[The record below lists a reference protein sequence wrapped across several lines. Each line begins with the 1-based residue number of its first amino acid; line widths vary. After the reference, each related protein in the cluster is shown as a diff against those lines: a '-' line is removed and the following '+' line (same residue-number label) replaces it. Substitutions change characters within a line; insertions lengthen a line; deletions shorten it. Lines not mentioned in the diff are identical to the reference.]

1 MVGATR
7 FELVTFCTPSK
18 RATRLRYAPTW
29 QNQTSNLSYIIPKRT
44 TESQW
49 GIFTEVASR
58 LWYNIAVMKKQMNVV
73 EKILASHVVE
83 GDPARGGELGIR
95 IDQTL
100 TQDATGTMAYL
111 QFESMGVPRVKTD
124 LSVSYVDHNFLQSV
138 ARKYGIVFSKAG
150 NGICHQLHLERF
162 GKPGT
167 TLLGSDSHTPTGG
180 GIGQIAIGAG
190 GIDIAVAMAGGA
202 FHIPAPKVRA
212 IVLKNRLRR
221 GVSAKDV
228 ILKVLE
234 RFGTK
239 GNVGWIFEYAGPGVA
254 TLDVPSRATIANMGA
269 ELGVTTSVFPS
280 DAVTRAFLAAQGRA
294 GDFTKIT
301 ADRGAAYDDVFEI
314 DLAKVEP
321 MMAAPH
327 SPGNVVTVKS
337 KRGMK
342 VNQILIGSCTNSS
355 YRDIRTVA
363 LYLKGRHVA
372 DDVEVGIA
380 CGSRQVIEM
389 LAKDGSLGILHSA
402 GCRMLENACG
412 FCIGAHMSPRTGAV
426 SLRTNNRNFEG
437 RSGTKSAQVYLVS
450 PETAAASALTGRVEV
465 PTKNPVAAVPSPRK
479 FPIDDSMFLYRRT
492 AGRGVKGAEIVR
504 GPNIATVPKGEPLA
518 ESLSAVCAI
527 KVGDKITTDHIMPAG
542 SRLKYRSN
550 IPEYAKFVF
559 EPCDPTFHDRC
570 LANKAAGLANVIVAG
585 ESYGQGSSREH
596 AAMCPMYLG
605 VKAVVAKSIER
616 IHRANLINFG
626 IVPFVFDDPA
636 GYDMVD
642 EGAKFTLDGV
652 RRAVECGEP
661 VAIKTPKGTVT
672 ATAALSERERRLVLC
687 GGLLASL

>member
-1 MVGATR
+1 
-7 FELVTFCTPSK
+7 
-18 RATRLRYAPTW
+18 
-29 QNQTSNLSYIIPKRT
+29 
-44 TESQW
+44 
-49 GIFTEVASR
+49 
-58 LWYNIAVMKKQMNVV
+58 MKNALNVV
-73 EKILASHVVE
+73 QKILFGHLVE
-83 GDPARGGELGIR
+83 GNPTTDSEIGIR

-111 QFESMGVPRVKTD
+111 QFESMDVPRVKTEV
-124 LSVSYVDHNFLQSV
+124 SVSYVDHNTVQIGFENADDHDFLQSI
-138 ARKYGIVFSKAG
+138 AKKYGVIYSKCG

-202 FHIPAPKVRA
+202 FHIPSPKLRA
-212 IVLKNRLRR
+212 IVLKGKLKR

-234 RFGTK
+234 KYGTK
-239 GNVGWIFEYAGPGVA
+239 GNVGWIFEYTGPGVA
-254 TLDVPSRATIANMGA
+254 TLDVPSRATITNMGA

-280 DAVTRAFLAAQGRA
+280 DKVTREFLVAQGR
-294 GDFTKIT
+294 GKDFKEIV
-301 ADRGAAYDDVFEI
+301 ADKGARYDDTFTV
-314 DLAKVEP
+314 DLSKLEP
-321 MMAAPH
+321 LAAAPH
-327 SPGNVVTVKS
+327 SPGNIVTVKS
-337 KRGMK
+337 LKGTK
-342 VNQILIGSCTNSS
+342 VNQIMIGSCTNSS

-380 CGSRQVIEM
+380 CGSRQVINM
-389 LAKDGSLGILHSA
+389 LAKDGSLAILHAA

-412 FCIGAHMSPRTGAV
+412 FCIGAHMSPRTGAI

-437 RSGTKSAQVYLVS
+437 RSGTKSAQIYLVS
-450 PETAAASALTGRVEV
+450 PETAAASALTGRVEL
-465 PTKNPVAAVPSPRK
+465 PTKNPVAAVPSPKK
-479 FPIDDSMFLYRRT
+479 FPIDDAMFLYRKT
-492 AGRGVKGAEIVR
+492 SGKGVKGTEIVR
-504 GPNIATVPKGEPLA
+504 GPNIATVPKGVPLA
-518 ESLSAVCAI
+518 KDLKGACAI

-542 SRLKYRSN
+542 ARLKFRSN

-559 EPCDPTFHDRC
+559 EPCEPKFHDIC
-570 LANKAAGLANVIVAG
+570 MANAEKGLANVIVAG

-596 AAMCPMYLG
+596 AALCPMYLG
-605 VKAVVAKSIER
+605 VKAVIAKSIER

-626 IVPFVFDDPA
+626 IVPFAFLNPKD
-636 GYDMVD
+636 YDKLSVGD
-642 EGAKFTLDGV
+642 KLELSGIRA
-652 RRAVECGEP
+652 AVEGDGKVQVKVKGKGGQRTFS
-661 VAIKTPKGTVT
+661 VATS
-672 ATAALSERERRLVLC
+672 LSDREKRLILC

>member
-1 MVGATR
+1 MNREAR
-7 FELVTFCTPSK
+7 
-18 RATRLRYAPTW
+18 
-29 QNQTSNLSYIIPKRT
+29 
-44 TESQW
+44 
-49 GIFTEVASR
+49 
-58 LWYNIAVMKKQMNVV
+58 NVV
-73 EKILASHVVE
+73 QKILAAHLVE
-83 GDPARGGELGIR
+83 GDPSADAEIGIR

-111 QFESMGVPRVKTD
+111 QFESMGVPRVKTEV
-124 LSVSYVDHNFLQSV
+124 SVSYVDHNTVQIGFENADDHDFLQSV
-138 ARKYGIVFSKAG
+138 AKKYGVVYSKCG

-162 GKPGT
+162 GRPGS

-202 FHIPAPKVRA
+202 FHIPSPKVRA
-212 IVLKNRLRR
+212 IVLKGRLRR

-228 ILKVLE
+228 ILAVLR

-239 GNVGWIFEYAGPGVA
+239 GNVGWIFEYTGPGVR

-280 DAVTRAFLAAQGRA
+280 DAVTRQFLAAQGRA
-294 GDFTKIT
+294 KDFVEIVP
-301 ADRGAAYDDVFEI
+301 DRGAKYDDVFEV
-314 DLAKVEP
+314 DLSKVEP
-321 MMAAPH
+321 LMAAPH
-327 SPGNVVTVKS
+327 SPGNIVTVRS
-337 KRGMK
+337 MRGRR
-342 VNQILIGSCTNSS
+342 VNQIMIGSCTNSS

-380 CGSRQVIEM
+380 CGSRQVVNM
-389 LAKDGSLGILHSA
+389 LAKDGSLAILHAA

-450 PETAAASALTGRVEV
+450 PETAAASALTGRVEL
-465 PTKNPVAAVPSPRK
+465 PTERPVAAVPPPRK
-479 FPIDDSMFLYRRT
+479 FPVDDSMFLYRAT
-492 AGRGVKGAEIVR
+492 AGRGVRGAKIVR
-504 GPNIATVPKGEPLA
+504 GPNIAPVPKGVPLPA
-518 ESLSAVCAI
+518 GMKAVCAI

-542 SRLKYRSN
+542 ARLKFRSN
-550 IPEYAKFVF
+550 IPAYAKFVF
-559 EPCDPTFHDRC
+559 EPCDPGFHDTC
-570 LANKAAGLANVIVAG
+570 LANREKGLANVIVAG

-596 AAMCPMYLG
+596 AALCPMYLG
-605 VKAVVAKSIER
+605 VRAVFAKSIER

-626 IVPFVFDDPA
+626 IVPFTFEDPA
-636 GYDMVD
+636 GYDLIAAGD
-642 EGAKFTLDGV
+642 FA
-652 RRAVECGEP
+652 
-661 VAIKTPKGTVT
+661 AITEKSKA
-672 ATAALSERERRLVLC
+672 ATDLFKEIR
-687 GGLLASL
+687 G

>member
-1 MVGATR
+1 
-7 FELVTFCTPSK
+7 
-18 RATRLRYAPTW
+18 
-29 QNQTSNLSYIIPKRT
+29 
-44 TESQW
+44 
-49 GIFTEVASR
+49 
-58 LWYNIAVMKKQMNVV
+58 MNVAW
-73 EKILASHVVE
+73 KILSRHVVE
-83 GDPARGGELGIR
+83 GDPAKDPELGIH

-124 LSVSYVDHNFLQSV
+124 VSVSYVDHNTVQIGYENADDHDFLQSI
-138 ARKYGIVFSKAG
+138 ARKYGIVYSKCG
-150 NGICHQLHLERF
+150 NGICHQLHLERY

-167 TLLGSDSHTPTGG
+167 TLVGSDSHTPTGG

-190 GIDIAVAMAGGA
+190 GIDIAVAMAGGP
-202 FHIPAPKVRA
+202 FHIPTPKVRA
-212 IVLKNRLRR
+212 IVLRNRLRR

-228 ILKVLE
+228 ILTVLGKY
-234 RFGTK
+234 GTK
-239 GNVGWIFEYAGPGVA
+239 GNVGWIFEYTGPGVK

-280 DAVTRAFLAAQGRA
+280 DAVTRRFLAAQGRA
-294 GDFTKIT
+294 GDFVEILP
-301 ADRGAAYDDVFEI
+301 DRDARYDDTFEV
-314 DLAKVEP
+314 DLAKVVP

-327 SPGNVVTVKS
+327 SPGNVVTVRSRK
-337 KRGMK
+337 GLK
-342 VNQILIGSCTNSS
+342 VNQIMIGSCTNSS

-363 LYLKGRHVA
+363 LYFKGRHVA

-380 CGSRQVIEM
+380 CGSRQVVNM
-389 LAKDGSLGILHSA
+389 LAKDGSLAILESA
-402 GCRMLENACG
+402 GCRILENACG

-450 PETAAASALTGRVEV
+450 PETAAASALTGKVEL
-465 PTKNPVAAVPSPRK
+465 PTERPVAAVPAPKK
-479 FPIDDSMFLYRRT
+479 FPVDDAMFLYRST
-492 AGRGVKGAEIVR
+492 KGRGVRGAKIVR
-504 GPNIATVPKGEPLA
+504 GPNIATVPKGRPLDA
-518 ESLSAVCAI
+518 DVRAVCAI

-542 SRLKYRSN
+542 ARLKYRSN
-550 IPEYAKFVF
+550 IPEYAKYVF

-570 LANKAAGLANVIVAG
+570 LANVEKGLANAIVAG

-596 AAMCPMYLG
+596 AALCPMYLG

-626 IVPFVFDDPA
+626 IVPFIFENPA
-636 GYDMVD
+636 DCEKIALGD
-642 EGAKFTLDGV
+642 TLEFRGI
-652 RRAVECGEP
+652 RAAVEGD
-661 VAIKTPKGTVT
+661 G
-672 ATAALSERERRLVLC
+672 RLVVKTAKGDVALKTTLSDREKHIVLS

>member
-1 MVGATR
+1 MSSEAR
-7 FELVTFCTPSK
+7 
-18 RATRLRYAPTW
+18 
-29 QNQTSNLSYIIPKRT
+29 
-44 TESQW
+44 
-49 GIFTEVASR
+49 
-58 LWYNIAVMKKQMNVV
+58 NVV
-73 EKILASHVVE
+73 QKILAAHLVE
-83 GDPARGGELGIR
+83 GDPSADAEIGIR

-111 QFESMGVPRVKTD
+111 QFESMGVSRVKTEV
-124 LSVSYVDHNFLQSV
+124 SVSYVDHNTVQIGFENADDHDFLQSV
-138 ARKYGIVFSKAG
+138 AKKYGVVYSKCG

-162 GKPGT
+162 GRPGS

-202 FHIPAPKVRA
+202 FHIPSPKVRA
-212 IVLKNRLRR
+212 IVLKGRLRR

-228 ILKVLE
+228 ILAVLR

-239 GNVGWIFEYAGPGVA
+239 GNVGWMFEYTGPGVR

-280 DAVTRAFLAAQGRA
+280 DAVTRQFLAAQGRA
-294 GDFTKIT
+294 KDFVEIVP
-301 ADRGAAYDDVFEI
+301 DRGAKYDDVFEV
-314 DLAKVEP
+314 DLSKVEP
-321 MMAAPH
+321 LMAAPH
-327 SPGNVVTVKS
+327 SPGNVVAVRS
-337 KRGMK
+337 MK
-342 VNQILIGSCTNSS
+342 GRRVNQIMIGSCTNSS

-380 CGSRQVIEM
+380 CGSRQVVNM
-389 LAKDGSLGILHSA
+389 LAKDGSLAILHAA

-450 PETAAASALTGRVEV
+450 PETAAASALTGRVEL
-465 PTKNPVAAVPSPRK
+465 PTERPVAAVPAPKK
-479 FPIDDSMFLYRRT
+479 FPVDDSMFLYRAT
-492 AGRGVKGAEIVR
+492 AGRGVRGAKIVR
-504 GPNIATVPKGEPLA
+504 GPNIAPVPKGVPLPVD
-518 ESLSAVCAI
+518 LKAVCAI

-542 SRLKYRSN
+542 ARLKFRSN
-550 IPEYAKFVF
+550 IPAYAKFVF
-559 EPCDPTFHDRC
+559 EPCDPGFHDTC
-570 LANKAAGLANVIVAG
+570 LANKEKGLANVIVAG

-596 AAMCPMYLG
+596 AALCPMYLG
-605 VKAVVAKSIER
+605 VRAVFAKSIER
-616 IHRANLINFG
+616 IHRANLVNFG
-626 IVPFVFDDPA
+626 IVPFTFEDPA
-636 GYDMVD
+636 GYDLIAAGD
-642 EGAKFTLDGV
+642 AFDLDGI
-652 RRAVECGEP
+652 RAAVEGDGRL
-661 VAIKTPKGTVT
+661 VVKTAKGSVSLRTS
-672 ATAALSERERRLVLC
+672 LSDRERHIILC